1 MVVPGA
7 VVTSA
12 AGLIGLSRVS
22 PEAVPKE
29 TREENYSIGSAGVET
44 IRVVVNGAL
53 GRMGK
58 EVMWGL
64 SRDPGIEI
72 VGAAEKQV
80 TQMRLPL
87 PEKSES
93 VPFSSNLGALLD
105 SVRPD
110 VLIDF
115 TTYEACM
122 AAARISLSHGVNIV
136 VGTTGLA
143 PADLKEIEELA
154 LKNNVGAVVA
164 ANFSIGAV
172 LLQHYCKL
180 AAKWFDHAEIIEL
193 HHNEKAD
200 APSGTALSTARMM
213 VEGKGGKF
221 AYSPTKKETLGNVR
235 GGQVDG
241 IAIHSVRLPGFMA
254 SQEVIFGTLGQR
266 LVLRHD
272 AINRE
277 CYIPGVTMAVK
288 EVVKRKG
295 LVNGLDKLLN
305 L

>member
-1 MVVPGA
+1 MEP
-7 VVTSA
+7 
-12 AGLIGLSRVS
+12 
-22 PEAVPKE
+22 
-29 TREENYSIGSAGVET
+29 

-64 SRDPGIEI
+64 VRDPEIEI

-110 VLIDF
+110 VLVDF

-122 AAARISLSHGVNIV
+122 MAARVSLSHKVNIV

-154 LKNNVGAVVA
+154 FKNNVGAVVA

-180 AAKWFDHAEIIEL
+180 AARWFDHAEIIEM

-200 APSGTALSTARMM
+200 APSGTALATARMM

-221 AYSPTKKETLGNVR
+221 THSPTKKETLGGVR
-235 GGQVDG
+235 GGEVEG
-241 IAIHSVRLPGFMA
+241 IPIHSIRLPGFMA

-272 AINRE
+272 TINRE

>member
-1 MVVPGA
+1 
-7 VVTSA
+7 
-12 AGLIGLSRVS
+12 
-22 PEAVPKE
+22 
-29 TREENYSIGSAGVET
+29 
-44 IRVVVNGAL
+44 
-53 GRMGK
+53 MGK

-64 SRDPGIEI
+64 SRDPQIEI

-93 VPFSSNLGALLD
+93 VPFLSNLGALLD
-105 SVRPD
+105 QVRPD
-110 VLIDF
+110 VLVDF

-122 AAARISLSHGVNIV
+122 TAARTTLSHKVNIV

-143 PADLKEIEELA
+143 PSDLKEIEELA
-154 LKNNVGAVVA
+154 QKNSVGAVVA

-172 LLQHYCKL
+172 LLQHYSKL
-180 AAKWFDHAEIIEL
+180 AARWFENAEIIEL

-200 APSGTALSTARMM
+200 APSGTALATARMM
-213 VEGKGGKF
+213 VEGRGGRF
-221 AYSPTKKETLGNVR
+221 NYATTKKETLAGVR

-254 SQEVIFGTLGQR
+254 SQEVILGTLGQR
-266 LVLRHD
+266 LVMRHD
-272 AINRE
+272 TINRE

-295 LVNGLDKLLN
+295 LINGLDKLLD